1 MSLIFLNWLPRC
13 LGMHR
18 PGSNNSMPDPSRN
31 LIGTLK
37 ERRNNIQMG
46 QSNKANGASFILSQH
61 LKYEPKEPEPKLM
74 LQTLLDWEQ
83 DYAPPPHI
91 CNQKPPKSFESV
103 GPVHICPQ
111 KTDTDLELTENNME
125 RSKSSD
131 RDMMRGLSNILK
143 VVARTFEYLSNGLF
157 LLSYY

>member
-18 PGSNNSMPDPSRN
+18 PGSQNFMPE
-31 LIGTLK
+31 LGITLK
-37 ERRNNIQMG
+37 GTPKEHRNNIPLG
-46 QSNKANGASFILSQH
+46 PSNKADGTSFILSQH
-61 LKYEPKEPEPKLM
+61 LKYDSKEPEPKLL

-143 VVARTFEYLSNGLF
+143 VVAKTFEYLPNGLF
-157 LLSYY
+157 LLSYC

>member
-18 PGSNNSMPDPSRN
+18 PGSNNLMPE
-31 LIGTLK
+31 LGITLKGTLK
-37 ERRNNIQMG
+37 EHSNNIPLG
-46 QSNKANGASFILSQH
+46 LRNKADGTSFILSQH
-61 LKYEPKEPEPKLM
+61 LKYEPKEPEPKLL

-83 DYAPPPHI
+83 DYVPPPRI
-91 CNQKPPKSFESV
+91 CNQKPAKNFESV

-111 KTDTDLELTENNME
+111 KTDTDLKLTENSTE

-131 RDMMRGLSNILK
+131 RDMMRGLGNILK
-143 VVARTFEYLSNGLF
+143 VATIADEYL
-157 LLSYY
+157 